1 VASDL
6 RNFVKSKED
15 LYYILSVEGQ
25 FHLPPYDECTMEF
38 LREALSGRKK
48 VLTNRELC
56 SVTVPRLKEFN
67 AANLQKAAMTDAELK
82 PYLPDTK
89 DSKVINRKFLFNV
102 SSFDFTTASSRSS
115 TQSNR
120 PSSRLK

>member
-1 VASDL
+1 MASDL

-56 SVTVPRLKEFN
+56 SVTVPTSQWKSN
-67 AANLQKAAMTDAELK
+67 T
-82 PYLPDTK
+82 T
-89 DSKVINRKFLFNV
+89 NRKR
-102 SSFDFTTASSRSS
+102 DWQKPSRR
-115 TQSNR
+115 QR
-120 PSSRLK
+120 P